1 MFGGATRTSDN
12 ATPCASSRSVL
23 HTALSASASDLSS
36 PGLFRVRSQSWQTIS
51 LYRHAPLLPS
61 AAPADRPRQA
71 LHKSTPAFSPAIP
84 VALLPYLAFVLLA
97 ATFTLAF
104 YASTYVPSVSPY
116 CTLQVIQPAP
126 RAHSLPKEKIPA
138 RELAVASAASL
149 LGGFGVVALFCS
161 VGVYV

>member
-1 MFGGATRTSDN
+1 M
-12 ATPCASSRSVL
+12 L
-23 HTALSASASDLSS
+23 HTALSASASAASS
-36 PGLFRVRSQSWQTIS
+36 PGLFRVRSQSWQTIY
-51 LYRHAPLLPS
+51 LYRHAPPLPF
-61 AAPADRPRQA
+61 AAPADCPRQA

-104 YASTYVPSVSPY
+104 YASTYVPSVYPY
-116 CTLQVIQPAP
+116 CTLRVIRPAP
-126 RAHSLPKEKIPA
+126 PAHSLPKEKIPA

-149 LGGFGVVALFCS
+149 LGGSGVVALFCS

>member
-51 LYRHAPLLPS
+51 LYRHAPPFPF
-61 AAPADRPRQA
+61 AAPADCPRQA

-104 YASTYVPSVSPY
+104 YASTYVPSVSP
-116 CTLQVIQPAP
+116 
-126 RAHSLPKEKIPA
+126 
-138 RELAVASAASL
+138 
-149 LGGFGVVALFCS
+149 
-161 VGVYV
+161 